1 MLFLCQ
7 NKKMVSQLSCAA
19 RAAAA
24 GQASFAP
31 GCEGEQGVAYD
42 GTRARS
48 AGGGESP
55 SPARPGDR
63 AARVGREFGLF
74 SSYRC

>member
-1 MLFLCQ
+1 MLSSVRI
-7 NKKMVSQLSCAA
+7 KKMVSQLSCAA
-19 RAAAA
+19 RAAAG
-24 GQASFAP
+24 GQALFAP
-31 GCEGEQGVAYD
+31 GCEQGVVYD

-55 SPARPGDR
+55 SPAHPGDR